1 MGQTSEDMSRLT
13 KLLEILMSV
22 VGYTA
27 ELQQNLLKVVQ
38 NQGYVQDKG
47 IEALLKHIE
56 KGGKVNQFAIDTE
69 HKEDFERRIKE
80 ANIPFVTMEYTT
92 EEGEVKTNYMFRDT
106 DSPLIRNI
114 KELMKEEI
122 SNNSKELSIHR
133 FKELMEGKEV
143 GIAGNLTVEQLY
155 AFRANVKDTDIKF
168 CVVQDKPEEINGVEE
183 PRYKIYTSNSDK
195 MENILIKVSYDL
207 ANDTKGFKKDVNT
220 YKDKRVQFFDKLENI
235 TEPMVIF
242 DKKYPNNFMVID
254 KNNYSMH
261 SIVEEPERQPDGS
274 TVEVIR
280 DKVQAKI
287 QKNNPKMIFERANTY
302 NNPVMIRFSDFN
314 MVEKINK
321 DGIAILTN
329 NPDEFKRVYEE
340 IEQKYKGYDTVIDR
354 YPQRKPRY
362 ERKEVTG
369 FMYLPMSIV
378 MKMAND
384 LPFIT
389 YVNDGSIAFP
399 KEYQAQVDKYIAE
412 NITNNLTPLQKRA
425 FEMQIQGRCGN
436 FTPDFTK
443 NNDKDFYI
451 LDPDNTNF
459 IVNVDAN
466 GIHIIE
472 DGVET
477 KNCPIYD
484 DNFEKFLDIYTNGN
498 QVKNPVILTAEEMTN
513 ENKAIIIQERANN
526 TVENK
531 AVEKILDIEN
541 VEKQELI
548 DYKHNINDLDKSKEQ
563 EKAVDEKKH
572 ISFSS
577 TELNNSLFTE
587 LQSAN
592 ISRSVK
598 KDVEMDI

>member
-1 MGQTSEDMSRLT
+1 MSQANEDTGRLA

-22 VGYTA
+22 VGYTT

-56 KGGKVNQFAIDTE
+56 KGGKVNQFAVDTE

-122 SNNSKELSIHR
+122 SNNSKELSITQFR
-133 FKELMEGKEV
+133 EMMEGKEI
-143 GIAGNLTVEQLY
+143 GIASNLTVEQLY

-168 CVVQDKPEEINGVEE
+168 CVTKDNSEVVNGIEE
-183 PRYKIYTSNSDK
+183 PRYKIYASNSDK
-195 MENILIKVSYDL
+195 MENILIKASYDL
-207 ANDTKGFKKDVNT
+207 ANDTKGFKEDINA
-220 YKDKRVQFFDKLENI
+220 YKNKRVAFFDKLENI

-242 DKKYPNNFMVID
+242 DKKHPNNFMVID

-261 SIVEEPERQPDGS
+261 SVVREPERQPDGS
-274 TVEVIR
+274 TVDVVR
-280 DKVQAKI
+280 DKVQVKL

-302 NNPVMIRFSDFN
+302 NNPVMIPFSEFE
-314 MVEKINK
+314 MVDKINK

-329 NPDEFKRVYEE
+329 NPDEFKRAYEE
-340 IEQKYKGYDTVIDR
+340 IEQKYKDYDTVINR

-362 ERKEVTG
+362 ERKEVDG
-369 FMYLPMSIV
+369 LMFLPMSIAT
-378 MKMAND
+378 KMAMD
-384 LPFIT
+384 LQFIT
-389 YVNDGSIAFP
+389 YANDGSIAFP

-425 FEMQIQGRCGN
+425 FEMQIQGKCGD

-459 IVNVDAN
+459 VVNVDTN

-472 DGVET
+472 NGAET

-484 DNFEKFLDIYTNGN
+484 DNFEKFLDIYTNGS
-498 QVKNPVILTAEEMTN
+498 QVKNPVILTAEEMSN
-513 ENKAIIIQERANN
+513 PNKAIIIQERANH
-526 TVENK
+526 TAENK
-531 AVEKILDIEN
+531 AIEKILDIEN
-541 VEKQELI
+541 IEKQELI
-548 DYKHNINDLDKSKEQ
+548 DYKHNINDLDKSNEQ

-598 KDVEMDI
+598 KSVEMDI

>member
-1 MGQTSEDMSRLT
+1 MSQANEDTGRLA

-22 VGYTA
+22 VGYTT
-27 ELQQNLLKVVQ
+27 ELQQNLLRVVQ

-56 KGGKVNQFAIDTE
+56 KGGKVNQFAVDTE

-122 SNNSKELSIHR
+122 SNNSKELSITQFR
-133 FKELMEGKEV
+133 EMMEGKEI
-143 GIAGNLTVEQLY
+143 GIASNLTVEQLY

-168 CVVQDKPEEINGVEE
+168 CVTKDNSEVVNGIEE
-183 PRYKIYTSNSDK
+183 PRYKIYASNSDK
-195 MENILIKVSYDL
+195 MENILIKASYDL
-207 ANDTKGFKKDVNT
+207 ANDTKGFKEDINA
-220 YKDKRVQFFDKLENI
+220 YKNKRVAFFDKLENM

-242 DKKYPNNFMVID
+242 DKKHPNNFMVID

-261 SIVEEPERQPDGS
+261 SVVREPERQLDGS
-274 TVEVIR
+274 TVDVVR
-280 DKVQAKI
+280 DKVQVKL

-302 NNPVMIRFSDFN
+302 NNPVMIPFSEFE
-314 MVEKINK
+314 MVDKINK

-329 NPDEFKRVYEE
+329 NPDEFKRAYEE
-340 IEQKYKGYDTVIDR
+340 IEQKYKDYDTVINR

-362 ERKEVTG
+362 ERKEVDSLM
-369 FMYLPMSIV
+369 FLPMSIAT
-378 MKMAND
+378 KMAMD
-384 LPFIT
+384 LQFIT
-389 YVNDGSIAFP
+389 YANDGSIAFP

-425 FEMQIQGRCGN
+425 FEMQIQGKCGD

-459 IVNVDAN
+459 VVNVDTN

-472 DGVET
+472 NGAET

-484 DNFEKFLDIYTNGN
+484 DNFEKFLDIYTNGS
-498 QVKNPVILTAEEMTN
+498 QVKNPVILTAEEMSN
-513 ENKAIIIQERANN
+513 PNKAIIIQERANH
-526 TVENK
+526 TAENK
-531 AVEKILDIEN
+531 AIEKILDIEN
-541 VEKQELI
+541 IEKQELI
-548 DYKHNINDLDKSKEQ
+548 DYKHNINDLDKSNEQ

-598 KDVEMDI
+598 KSVEMDI

>member
-1 MGQTSEDMSRLT
+1 MSQANEDTGRLA

-22 VGYTA
+22 VGYTT

-56 KGGKVNQFAIDTE
+56 KGGKVNQFAVDTE

-122 SNNSKELSIHR
+122 SNNSKELSITQFR
-133 FKELMEGKEV
+133 EMMEGKEI
-143 GIAGNLTVEQLY
+143 GIASNLTAEQLY

-168 CVVQDKPEEINGVEE
+168 CVTKDNSEVVNGIEE
-183 PRYKIYTSNSDK
+183 PRYKIYASNSDK
-195 MENILIKVSYDL
+195 MENILIKASYDL
-207 ANDTKGFKKDVNT
+207 ANDTKGFKEDINA
-220 YKDKRVQFFDKLENI
+220 YKNKRVAFFDKLENI

-242 DKKYPNNFMVID
+242 DKKHPNNFMVID

-261 SIVEEPERQPDGS
+261 SVVREPERQPDGS
-274 TVEVIR
+274 TVDVVR
-280 DKVQAKI
+280 DKVQVKL

-302 NNPVMIRFSDFN
+302 NNPVMIPFSEFE
-314 MVEKINK
+314 MVDKINK

-329 NPDEFKRVYEE
+329 NPDEFKRAYEE
-340 IEQKYKGYDTVIDR
+340 IEQKYKDYDTVINR

-362 ERKEVTG
+362 ERKEVDG
-369 FMYLPMSIV
+369 LMFLPMSIAT
-378 MKMAND
+378 KMAMD
-384 LPFIT
+384 LQFIT
-389 YVNDGSIAFP
+389 YANDGSIAFP

-425 FEMQIQGRCGN
+425 FEMQIQGKCGD

-459 IVNVDAN
+459 VVNVDSN

-472 DGVET
+472 NGAET

-484 DNFEKFLDIYTNGN
+484 DNFEKFLDIYTNGS
-498 QVKNPVILTAEEMTN
+498 QVKNPVILTAEEMSN
-513 ENKAIIIQERANN
+513 PNKAIIIQERANH
-526 TVENK
+526 TAENK
-531 AVEKILDIEN
+531 AIEKILDIEN
-541 VEKQELI
+541 IEKQELI
-548 DYKHNINDLDKSKEQ
+548 DYKHNINDLDKSNEQ

-598 KDVEMDI
+598 KSVEMDI

>member
-1 MGQTSEDMSRLT
+1 MSQANEDTGRLA

-22 VGYTA
+22 VGYTT
-27 ELQQNLLKVVQ
+27 ELQQNLLRVVQ
-38 NQGYVQDKG
+38 NQGYIQDKG

-56 KGGKVNQFAIDTE
+56 KGGKVNQFAVDTE

-122 SNNSKELSIHR
+122 SNNSKELSITQFR
-133 FKELMEGKEV
+133 EMMEGKEI
-143 GIAGNLTVEQLY
+143 GIASNLTVEQLY

-168 CVVQDKPEEINGVEE
+168 CVTKDNSEVVNGIEE
-183 PRYKIYTSNSDK
+183 PRYKIYASNSDK
-195 MENILIKVSYDL
+195 MENILIKASYDL
-207 ANDTKGFKKDVNT
+207 ANDTKGFKEDINA
-220 YKDKRVQFFDKLENI
+220 YKNKRVAFFDKLENI

-242 DKKYPNNFMVID
+242 DKKHPNNFMVID

-261 SIVEEPERQPDGS
+261 SIVREPERQPDGS
-274 TVEVIR
+274 TVDVVR
-280 DKVQAKI
+280 DKVQVKL

-302 NNPVMIRFSDFN
+302 NNPVMIPFSEFE
-314 MVEKINK
+314 MVDKINK

-329 NPDEFKRVYEE
+329 NPDEFKRAYEE
-340 IEQKYKGYDTVIDR
+340 IEQKYKDYDTVINR

-362 ERKEVTG
+362 ERKEVDG
-369 FMYLPMSIV
+369 LMFLPMSIAT
-378 MKMAND
+378 KMAMD
-384 LPFIT
+384 LQFIT
-389 YVNDGSIAFP
+389 YANDGSIAFP

-425 FEMQIQGRCGN
+425 FEMQIQGKCGD

-459 IVNVDAN
+459 VVNVDTN

-472 DGVET
+472 NGAET

-484 DNFEKFLDIYTNGN
+484 DNFEKFLDIYTNGS
-498 QVKNPVILTAEEMTN
+498 QVKNPVILTAEEMSN
-513 ENKAIIIQERANN
+513 PNKAIIIQERANH
-526 TVENK
+526 TAENK
-531 AVEKILDIEN
+531 AIEKILDIEN
-541 VEKQELI
+541 IEKQELI
-548 DYKHNINDLDKSKEQ
+548 DYKHNINDLDKSNEQ

-598 KDVEMDI
+598 KSVEMDI

>member
-1 MGQTSEDMSRLT
+1 MSQANEDTGRLA

-22 VGYTA
+22 VGYTT
-27 ELQQNLLKVVQ
+27 ELQQNLLRVVQ

-56 KGGKVNQFAIDTE
+56 KGGKVNQFAVDTE

-122 SNNSKELSIHR
+122 SNNSKELSITQFR
-133 FKELMEGKEV
+133 EMMEGKEI
-143 GIAGNLTVEQLY
+143 GIASNLTVEQLY

-168 CVVQDKPEEINGVEE
+168 CVTKDNSEVVNGIEE
-183 PRYKIYTSNSDK
+183 PRYKIYASNSDK
-195 MENILIKVSYDL
+195 MENILIKASYDL
-207 ANDTKGFKKDVNT
+207 ANDTKGFKEDINA
-220 YKDKRVQFFDKLENI
+220 YKNKRVAFFDKLENI

-242 DKKYPNNFMVID
+242 DKKHPNNFMVID

-261 SIVEEPERQPDGS
+261 SVVREPERQPDGS
-274 TVEVIR
+274 TVDVVR
-280 DKVQAKI
+280 DKVQVKL

-302 NNPVMIRFSDFN
+302 NNPVMIPFSEFE
-314 MVEKINK
+314 MVDKINK

-329 NPDEFKRVYEE
+329 NPDEFKRAYEE
-340 IEQKYKGYDTVIDR
+340 IEQKYKDYDTVINR

-362 ERKEVTG
+362 ERKEVDG
-369 FMYLPMSIV
+369 LMFLPMSIAT
-378 MKMAND
+378 KMAMD
-384 LPFIT
+384 LQFIT
-389 YVNDGSIAFP
+389 YANDGSIAFP

-425 FEMQIQGRCGN
+425 FEMQIQGKCGD

-459 IVNVDAN
+459 VVNVDTN

-472 DGVET
+472 NGAET

-484 DNFEKFLDIYTNGN
+484 DNFEKFLDIYTNGS
-498 QVKNPVILTAEEMTN
+498 QVKNPVILTAEEMSN
-513 ENKAIIIQERANN
+513 PNKAIIIQERANH
-526 TVENK
+526 TAENK
-531 AVEKILDIEN
+531 AIEKILDIEN
-541 VEKQELI
+541 IEKQELI
-548 DYKHNINDLDKSKEQ
+548 DYKHNINDLDKSNEQ

-598 KDVEMDI
+598 KSVEMDI

>member
-1 MGQTSEDMSRLT
+1 MSQANEDTGRLA

-22 VGYTA
+22 VDYTT
-27 ELQQNLLKVVQ
+27 ELQQNLLRVVQ

-56 KGGKVNQFAIDTE
+56 KGGKVNQFAVDTE

-122 SNNSKELSIHR
+122 SNNSKELSITQFR
-133 FKELMEGKEV
+133 EMMEGKEI
-143 GIAGNLTVEQLY
+143 GIASNLTVEQLY

-168 CVVQDKPEEINGVEE
+168 CVTKDNSEVVNGIEE
-183 PRYKIYTSNSDK
+183 PRYKIYASNSDK
-195 MENILIKVSYDL
+195 MENILIKASYDL
-207 ANDTKGFKKDVNT
+207 ANDTKGFKEDINA
-220 YKDKRVQFFDKLENI
+220 YKNKRVAFFDKLENI

-242 DKKYPNNFMVID
+242 DKKHPNNFMVID

-261 SIVEEPERQPDGS
+261 SVVREPERQPDGS
-274 TVEVIR
+274 TVDVVR
-280 DKVQAKI
+280 DKVQVKL

-302 NNPVMIRFSDFN
+302 NNPVMIPFSEFE
-314 MVEKINK
+314 MVDKINK

-329 NPDEFKRVYEE
+329 NPDEFKRAYEE
-340 IEQKYKGYDTVIDR
+340 IEQKYKDYDTVINR

-362 ERKEVTG
+362 ERKEVDG
-369 FMYLPMSIV
+369 LMFLPMSIAT
-378 MKMAND
+378 KMAMD
-384 LPFIT
+384 LQFIT
-389 YVNDGSIAFP
+389 YANDGSIAFP

-425 FEMQIQGRCGN
+425 FEMQIQGKCGD

-459 IVNVDAN
+459 VVNVDAN

-472 DGVET
+472 NGAET

-484 DNFEKFLDIYTNGN
+484 DNFEKFLDIYTNGS
-498 QVKNPVILTAEEMTN
+498 QVKNPVILTAEEMSN
-513 ENKAIIIQERANN
+513 PNKAIIIQERANH
-526 TVENK
+526 TAENK
-531 AVEKILDIEN
+531 AIEKILDIEN
-541 VEKQELI
+541 IEKQELI
-548 DYKHNINDLDKSKEQ
+548 DYKHNINDLDKSNEQ
-563 EKAVDEKKH
+563 EKAIDEKKH

-598 KDVEMDI
+598 KSVEMDI

>member
-1 MGQTSEDMSRLT
+1 MSQANEDTGRLA

-22 VGYTA
+22 VGYTT
-27 ELQQNLLKVVQ
+27 ELQQNLLRVVQ

-56 KGGKVNQFAIDTE
+56 KGGKVNQFAVDTE

-122 SNNSKELSIHR
+122 SNNSKELSITQFR
-133 FKELMEGKEV
+133 EMMSGKEI
-143 GIAGNLTVEQLY
+143 GIASNLTVEQLY

-168 CVVQDKPEEINGVEE
+168 CVTKDNSEVVNGIEEQ
-183 PRYKIYTSNSDK
+183 RYKIYASNSDK
-195 MENILIKVSYDL
+195 MENILIKASYDL
-207 ANDTKGFKKDVNT
+207 ANDTKGFKEDINA
-220 YKDKRVQFFDKLENI
+220 YKNKRVAFFDKLENI

-242 DKKYPNNFMVID
+242 DKKHPNNFMVID

-261 SIVEEPERQPDGS
+261 SVVREPERQPDGS
-274 TVEVIR
+274 TVDVVR
-280 DKVQAKI
+280 DKVQIKL

-302 NNPVMIRFSDFN
+302 NNPVMIPFSEFE
-314 MVEKINK
+314 MVDKINK

-329 NPDEFKRVYEE
+329 NPDEFKRAYEE
-340 IEQKYKGYDTVIDR
+340 IEQKYKDYDTVINR

-362 ERKEVTG
+362 ERKEVDG
-369 FMYLPMSIV
+369 LMFLPMSIAT
-378 MKMAND
+378 KMAMD
-384 LPFIT
+384 LQFIT
-389 YVNDGSIAFP
+389 YANDGSIAFP

-425 FEMQIQGRCGN
+425 FEMQIQGKCGD

-459 IVNVDAN
+459 VVNVDVN

-472 DGVET
+472 NGAET

-484 DNFEKFLDIYTNGN
+484 DNFEKFLDIYTNGS
-498 QVKNPVILTAEEMTN
+498 QVKNPVILTAEEMSN
-513 ENKAIIIQERANN
+513 PNKAIIIQERANH
-526 TVENK
+526 TAENK
-531 AVEKILDIEN
+531 AIEKILDIEN
-541 VEKQELI
+541 IEKQELI
-548 DYKHNINDLDKSKEQ
+548 DYKHNINDLDKSNEQ

-598 KDVEMDI
+598 KSVEMDI

>member
-1 MGQTSEDMSRLT
+1 MSQANEDTGRLA

-22 VGYTA
+22 VGYTT
-27 ELQQNLLKVVQ
+27 ELQQNLLRVVQ
-38 NQGYVQDKG
+38 NQGYIQDKG

-56 KGGKVNQFAIDTE
+56 KGGKVNQFAVDTE

-122 SNNSKELSIHR
+122 SNNSKELSITQFR
-133 FKELMEGKEV
+133 EMMEGKEI
-143 GIAGNLTVEQLY
+143 GIASNLTVEQLY

-168 CVVQDKPEEINGVEE
+168 CVTKDNSEVVNGIEE
-183 PRYKIYTSNSDK
+183 PRYKIYASNSDK
-195 MENILIKVSYDL
+195 MENILIKASYDL
-207 ANDTKGFKKDVNT
+207 ANDTKGFKEDINA
-220 YKDKRVQFFDKLENI
+220 YKNKRVAFFDKLENI

-242 DKKYPNNFMVID
+242 DKKHPNNFMVID

-261 SIVEEPERQPDGS
+261 SVVREPERQPDGS
-274 TVEVIR
+274 TVDVVR
-280 DKVQAKI
+280 DKVQVKL

-302 NNPVMIRFSDFN
+302 NNPVMIPFSEFE
-314 MVEKINK
+314 MVDKINK

-329 NPDEFKRVYEE
+329 NPDEFKRAYEE
-340 IEQKYKGYDTVIDR
+340 IEQKYKDYDTVINR

-362 ERKEVTG
+362 ERKEVDG
-369 FMYLPMSIV
+369 LMFLPMSIAT
-378 MKMAND
+378 KMAMD
-384 LPFIT
+384 LQFIT
-389 YVNDGSIAFP
+389 YANDGSIAFP

-425 FEMQIQGRCGN
+425 FEMQIQGKCGD

-459 IVNVDAN
+459 VVNVDTN

-472 DGVET
+472 NGAET

-484 DNFEKFLDIYTNGN
+484 DNFEKFLDIYTNGS
-498 QVKNPVILTAEEMTN
+498 QVKNPVILTAEEMSN
-513 ENKAIIIQERANN
+513 PNKAIIIQERANH
-526 TVENK
+526 TAENK
-531 AVEKILDIEN
+531 AIEKILDIEN
-541 VEKQELI
+541 IEKQELI
-548 DYKHNINDLDKSKEQ
+548 DYKHNINDLDKSNEQ

-598 KDVEMDI
+598 KSVEMDI